1 MSQSPTQILEL
12 LERHGLHPRKAYGQ
26 HYLADANLI
35 AKVVSLAGV
44 TGADSVIEVGAGTG
58 ALTIALAGT
67 GARVVAYEIDA
78 RFRPLLAETLDGLGV
93 DLRFADIM
101 DVDLSADLGPG
112 PWKLVANLP
121 YNVGTPLLLDVLQNV
136 AVVSSL
142 TVMVQKEVAD
152 RLVASPGSPEY
163 GLPSVVVSLTARI
176 GGRFSVPPQVFVPP
190 PQVASAVVHL
200 DRVEAPNLI
209 VPALDLARKAFG
221 QRRKMLRR
229 SLGDLVA
236 MEVFDA
242 AGIDPA
248 SRPEELAPEQFV
260 SLAEHWSA
268 HA

>member
-12 LERHGLHPRKAYGQ
+12 LERHGLSPRKAYGQ

-44 TGADSVIEVGAGTG
+44 TGADSVVEVGAGTG
-58 ALTIALAGT
+58 ALTVALAGT
-67 GARVVAYEIDA
+67 GARV
-78 RFRPLLAETLDGLGV
+78 DGLGV

-101 DVDLSADLGPG
+101 DVDLSSDLGRG

-152 RLVASPGSPEY
+152 RLVAAPGSPEY
-163 GLPSVVVSLTARI
+163 GLPSVVVSLTAKI